1 MSIFRL
7 NADGS
12 IDSTFALRSGIK
24 NFGNTRV
31 DLIAFQQDG
40 KVLIGGA
47 FDVVNGYPRLG
58 LARLL
63 SDTDPLAPT
72 SVVSRKTHGNAG
84 TFEVPLPLTGPPGI
98 ECRTGGTSGNHQVIV
113 TFPNPV
119 IVDRALVT
127 SGVGRVSNMTVNGN
141 DVTVDLTGVTNA
153 QTITLTLKQVTAGMS
168 SADVSV
174 SMGVLFG
181 DTNADG
187 FVDSADITQ
196 TKSQSGNP
204 LTSSNFREDVNIDGF
219 IDSAD
224 ISLVKAQSGTAA
236 PPATSPASTVTPTS
250 SSNKWYTSRRKTTSV
265 LRPR

>member
-1 MSIFRL
+1 
-7 NADGS
+7 
-12 IDSTFALRSGIK
+12 
-24 NFGNTRV
+24 
-31 DLIAFQQDG
+31 
-40 KVLIGGA
+40 
-47 FDVVNGYPRLG
+47 
-58 LARLL
+58 
-63 SDTDPLAPT
+63 
-72 SVVSRKTHGNAG
+72 
-84 TFEVPLPLTGPPGI
+84 
-98 ECRTGGTSGNHQVIV
+98 
-113 TFPNPV
+113 
-119 IVDRALVT
+119 T
-127 SGVGRVSNMTVNGN
+127 SGVERVSNMTVNGN

-236 PPATSPASTVTPTS
+236 PPATSPASAVTPTS